1 MKWKQKEY
9 ALKRIAE
16 LQTAKVNE
24 ARTKY
29 TVNRK
34 QISDSEKYDLIKKG
48 KVSLFSKEKVLGG
61 YHSYLTNWFDFSA
74 YENDRYEKE
83 EFKLVEERIQKT
95 ARGAKDQIVLGDCEE
110 AMKLIK
116 ELEEIKV

>member
-16 LQTAKVNE
+16 LQVSKVNE

-34 QISDSEKYDLIKKG
+34 QISDSEKYELIKKA
-48 KVSLFSKEKVLGG
+48 KVFLFPKEKILDSF
-61 YHSYLTNWFDFSA
+61 HNSIERWFDFSA
-74 YENDRYEKE
+74 YENDRYEKA
-83 EFKLVEERIQKT
+83 EFKLAEERIHKI

-116 ELEEIKV
+116 ELEDIKV